1 MHRSLFPFVP
11 FLLLIVPV
19 LEIGV
24 FIIVGGQIGVV
35 PTLLGIVLT
44 ALIGTVLLRQQGFA
58 LIAKAQSQ
66 MDQGKIPGKE
76 LAHGVMLLAA
86 GLLLLTPGFVTDT
99 FGFLLLVPSI
109 RDLIFHSIK
118 NRLIVT
124 GMQGQAGF
132 SAHTRGQTGGTY
144 YESHTYR
151 ANPGAS
157 QSGRRTGPS
166 DPSIIDL
173 DDDEFDEVQ
182 RHDALTSDAPHDNGA
197 PKDDKSPWEKS

>member
-1 MHRSLFPFVP
+1 MNRSLFPFVP
-11 FLLLIVPV
+11 FLLLVIPI

-24 FIIVGGQIGVV
+24 FIVVGEQIGVV
-35 PTLLGIVLT
+35 YTLLGIVLT
-44 ALIGTVLLRQQGFA
+44 AFIGTVLLRRQGFA

-99 FGFLLLVPSI
+99 IGFLLLVPSL
-109 RDLIFHSIK
+109 RDLVFHSIK
-118 NRLIVT
+118 NRLVMT

-132 SAHTRGQTGGTY
+132 STHTHGQTGSTR
-144 YESHTYR
+144 YESYSYSSR
-151 ANPGAS
+151 PGTTRPGTRPGS
-157 QSGRRTGPS
+157 R

-173 DDDEFDEVQ
+173 DEDDFDEVQ
-182 RHDALTSDAPHDNGA
+182 KRDALTSDQPNESTAPGDQ
-197 PKDDKSPWEKS
+197 KSPWEKS